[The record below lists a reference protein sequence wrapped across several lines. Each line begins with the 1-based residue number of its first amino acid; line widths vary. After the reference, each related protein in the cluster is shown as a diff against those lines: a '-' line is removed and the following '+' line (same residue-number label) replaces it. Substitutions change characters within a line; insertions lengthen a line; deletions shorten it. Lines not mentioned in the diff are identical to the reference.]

1 MLHHDHALLVRSGCR
16 TPETVGGLQG
26 GRICDLNFLI
36 VRTQQRIVQVLVVQG
51 QPRIKGGF
59 VLDDAFYSD
68 VKAIIP
74 TQGKRDLISIPEFFN
89 EASKLAEASLP
100 LRWLVLLDFRRLPLV
115 YEILEGRCEG
125 APKDLLPMRN
135 I

>member
-1 MLHHDHALLVRSGCR
+1 M
-16 TPETVGGLQG
+16 
-26 GRICDLNFLI
+26 
-36 VRTQQRIVQVLVVQG
+36 VQG

-74 TQGKRDLISIPEFFN
+74 AQGKRDLISIPEFFN

-100 LRWLVLLDFRRLPLV
+100 LWWLVLLDFRWLPLV
-115 YEILEGRCEG
+115 YEIFEGRCES